1 MSKQTAGLR
10 GVKAGSTSIC
20 TVGAEGH
27 GLHYRGYAIEDLAQY
42 ACFEEIVHLLL
53 WDALPTERELDAL
66 KTQLRAHR
74 QLPDLVV
81 RVLCSLPSDA
91 HPMDV
96 LRTGVSAL
104 GIAKPE
110 RDLGDG
116 VAVAVRLLGALPSML
131 GVWLMGTDVLNVD
144 VDDHAAYILHML
156 KAETPSELE
165 CRMMD
170 ASLILYA
177 EHEFNA
183 STFTARVCASTLAD
197 FYGCITGAIG
207 TLSGPL
213 HGGANERAMEL
224 IEQFE
229 TPEDAATGVREMLA
243 RRELIMGF
251 GHGVYRVRDPRNAII
266 KNWARQVSEAMG
278 DMRLY
283 EISEAIERVMW
294 DEKKLFPNL
303 DFYSATAYHMAGIE
317 TALFTPI
324 FVLSRCSGWAAHV
337 VEQRADNRLIRPL
350 AEYTGAEARDYVL
363 MEDRG

>member
-1 MSKQTAGLR
+1 MSKQTTGLR

-27 GLHYRGYAIEDLAQY
+27 GLHYRGYVIEDLAQY
-42 ACFEEIVHLLL
+42 ACFEEIVYLLL
-53 WDALPTERELDAL
+53 WGALPTERELDAL

-81 RVLCSLPSDA
+81 QVLSSLPSDA

-104 GIAKPE
+104 GIAEPE
-110 RDLGDG
+110 RGLGDG
-116 VAVAVRLLGALPSML
+116 EAVAVRLMGALPSML
-131 GVWLMGTDVLNVD
+131 GVWLMGADVLDVD
-144 VDDHAAYILHML
+144 VDDHAAYILRML
-156 KAETPSELE
+156 KSETPSELE

-207 TLSGPL
+207 TLSGSL

-266 KNWARQVSEAMG
+266 KDWARQVSAAMG

-303 DFYSATAYHMAGIE
+303 DFYSATAYHMAGIK

-350 AEYTGAEARDYVL
+350 AEYTGVEARDYVPI
-363 MEDRG
+363 EDRG

>member
-1 MSKQTAGLR
+1 MSKQTTTTGLR
-10 GVKAGSTSIC
+10 GVKAGNTSIC

-27 GLHYRGYAIEDLAQY
+27 GLHYRGYAIEDLAQN

-66 KTQLRAHR
+66 KSQLRAHR

-81 RVLCSLPSDA
+81 RVLSSLPSDA

-104 GIAKPE
+104 GIAEPE
-110 RDLGDG
+110 QDLADT
-116 VAVAVRLLGALPSML
+116 VAVRLLGALPSML
-131 GVWLMGTDVLNVD
+131 GVWHLGADVLDVD
-144 VDDHAAYILHML
+144 VDEHATYILHML
-156 KAETPSELE
+156 KEQTPSELE

-224 IEQFE
+224 IEQFK
-229 TPEDAATGVREMLA
+229 TPEDAAMGVREMLA
-243 RRELIMGF
+243 RKELIMGF

-278 DMRLY
+278 DMSLY
-283 EISEAIERVMW
+283 EISEAIEQVMW
-294 DEKKLFPNL
+294 EEKKLFPNL

-337 VEQRADNRLIRPL
+337 MEQRADNKLIRPL
-350 AEYTGAEARDYVL
+350 AEYTGVEARDYVPL
-363 MEDRG
+363 KERG